1 MIVKLSKRVVI
12 LAGIFLLVG
21 SASLGAKTGRTGVGA
36 TNDSVTPDKVLRYVR
51 ERFGIP
57 GTTKMTADP
66 FRDCAFPDYYE
77 TLVTVDDGKQKKS
90 QNVFVSKDGHYLVLG
105 NLYALGGDPKA
116 EIAQH
121 VRELFKVSPTMELT
135 VGPPE
140 KSNFP
145 DFYQITVTAT
155 DGKQKQTPN
164 FFVTKDN
171 RTLVLGSVFALADD
185 PRRETLRTISTDN
198 QPSIGPSHAPVTV
211 VEYADLQC
219 PSCARMHEFLEKELM
234 PKYGDK
240 VRVIFKE
247 FPLVNFHDWAYTAA
261 IGNECAYQ
269 IKPATFLPYRSLIF
283 ERQSNINAANV
294 RDLLLDYGEQA
305 GVDRLK
311 LAGCIDSKAS
321 VARVER
327 GRQEG
332 QALNVSSTPTFFI
345 NGKILVGAAT
355 PEAFYKAVDEAM
367 LEARAEQKAVGSKHR
382 AAHTAARRADGT
394 KQQRAPNP

>member
-1 MIVKLSKRVVI
+1 MVVKLNNRVRVLWGI
-12 LAGIFLLVG
+12 LLLVG
-21 SASLGAKTGRTGVGA
+21 GVSLRAKTGLPGGA
-36 TNDSVTPDKVLRYVR
+36 ATATPDKVLRYVR

-57 GTTKMTADP
+57 ETTKMTADP
-66 FRDCAFPDYYE
+66 FRDSAFPDYYE

-90 QNVFVSKDGHYLVLG
+90 QTIFVSKDGHYLVLG

-121 VRELFKVSPTMELT
+121 VRELFKVPATMGLV
-135 VGPPE
+135 VGAPE
-140 KSNFP
+140 KSNFA

-155 DGKQKQTPN
+155 DGKQKQTPS

-171 RTLVLGSVFALADD
+171 RTLVLGSVFVLAED
-185 PRRETLRTISTDN
+185 PRREVLRTISTDN
-198 QPSIGPSHAPVTV
+198 QPGVGPPHAPVTV

-219 PSCARMHEFLEKELM
+219 PSCAGMHAFLEKELL

-261 IGNECAYQ
+261 IANECAYQ
-269 IKPATFLPYRSLIF
+269 IEPTTFLPYRSLIF
-283 ERQSNINAANV
+283 QHQSNINATNV

-311 LAGCIDSKAS
+311 LAACIDSKAS
-321 VARVER
+321 VSRVDR

-355 PEAFYKAVDEAM
+355 PAAFYKAVDEAM
-367 LEARAEQKAVGSKHR
+367 LEAREEQKVLGSRRR
-382 AAHTAARRADGT
+382 AAHAAPRTEGS
-394 KQQRAPNP
+394 KQ